1 MVDGVNSAEGFRKA
15 EGEGVGSDLV
25 NDFVGAK
32 IFVGEFF
39 GGAGGAEELSFNV
52 GFLSYLEIG
61 GRNAIPV
68 GGFLVAELCIPNLI
82 FKVFMQLTKIEGEF
96 SGAV

>member
-1 MVDGVNSAEGFRKA
+1 MNSAEGFRKL

-39 GGAGGAEELSFNV
+39 WRDGWCRRIEL
-52 GFLSYLEIG
+52 
-61 GRNAIPV
+61 
-68 GGFLVAELCIPNLI
+68 
-82 FKVFMQLTKIEGEF
+82 
-96 SGAV
+96 